1 MEAVCL
7 IQTSPGDQGITNA
20 SVYLDI
26 PETNARLTS
35 MSANHIHA
43 FEVFYIRFQCYVHR
57 QHFGSSLD
65 MPSFDMLCNLAH
77 IKMLTERILLR
88 SN

>member
-7 IQTSPGDQGITNA
+7 IQTSPEDQGITNA
-20 SVYLDI
+20 TVYLDI

-43 FEVFYIRFQCYVHR
+43 FEVFLVTIREV
-57 QHFGSSLD
+57 L
-65 MPSFDMLCNLAH
+65 LCCFVVDVLV
-77 IKMLTERILLR
+77 L
-88 SN
+88 